1 VSDALDRMHD
11 ARILVVDDNPANVLL
26 LERILDGAGY
36 TNVTSTT
43 DPCVVSGLHTKWH
56 FDLILLDIRMP
67 GMTGL
72 EVMEQMAETIKNEYL
87 PILVLTSE
95 TDDDTRMAA
104 LDLGAKDFVTKPFKK
119 PEVLHR
125 IRNMLEVRLLYN
137 RERWSKEIVEA
148 QVRERTQQLYD
159 TQLDIIRRLA
169 AAGEYRDNE
178 TGMHVVRMS
187 KSCQRLAAE
196 AGLDAKACELILH
209 ASPMHDVG
217 KIGIPDRILLKPGKL
232 GGEEWEIMKSHATIG
247 ADILGS
253 HTSEVMQM
261 ARAIAL
267 SHHEKW
273 DGSGYPYGLQGDAI
287 PIGGRIAALC
297 DVFDA
302 LTSERPYKK
311 AWPVNEAID
320 FISQQAGQHFD
331 PVLVGH
337 FEAILPDII
346 NIRDAHA
353 DTDEQDNQSEPDE
366 ANADAEPEAVSG

>member
-1 VSDALDRMHD
+1 
-11 ARILVVDDNPANVLL
+11 
-26 LERILDGAGY
+26 
-36 TNVTSTT
+36 
-43 DPCVVSGLHTKWH
+43 
-56 FDLILLDIRMP
+56 
-67 GMTGL
+67 
-72 EVMEQMAETIKNEYL
+72 
-87 PILVLTSE
+87 
-95 TDDDTRMAA
+95 
-104 LDLGAKDFVTKPFKK
+104 
-119 PEVLHR
+119 
-125 IRNMLEVRLLYN
+125 
-137 RERWSKEIVEA
+137 
-148 QVRERTQQLYD
+148 
-159 TQLDIIRRLA
+159 
-169 AAGEYRDNE
+169 
-178 TGMHVVRMS
+178 
-187 KSCQRLAAE
+187 
-196 AGLDAKACELILH
+196 
-209 ASPMHDVG
+209 MHDVG